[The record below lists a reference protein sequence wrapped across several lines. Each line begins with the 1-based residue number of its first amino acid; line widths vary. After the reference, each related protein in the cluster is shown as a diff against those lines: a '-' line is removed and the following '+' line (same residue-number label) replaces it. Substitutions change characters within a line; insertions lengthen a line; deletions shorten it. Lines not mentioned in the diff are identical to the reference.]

1 MTGSLPLR
9 PTLRMLLMERHEMLY
24 ERAFAAAERHGYG
37 FVTPA
42 MARLFIE
49 VAKGPTS
56 VSELA
61 RRLAI
66 SRQSLHQTVLVASE
80 RGLVKLAVDP
90 DNQRVRLVRFTA
102 AGKRMSRTV
111 IAVDRALERELARRI
126 GADNVNRLKEIL
138 ALPWSDG
145 RSA

>member
-1 MTGSLPLR
+1 
-9 PTLRMLLMERHEMLY
+9 MLLMQRHEMLY

-42 MARLFIE
+42 LARLFIE
-49 VAKGPTS
+49 VGKGPTS

-66 SRQSLHQTVLVASE
+66 SRQSLHQTVGVACD
-80 RGLVKLAVDP
+80 RGLVELAADP

-102 AGKRMSRTV
+102 AGKRMSQTV
-111 IAVDRALERELARRI
+111 VAVDRSLERELANRI
-126 GADNVNRLKEIL
+126 GPERVQILKAIL
-138 ALPWSDG
+138 AMPWSDEP
-145 RSA
+145 SA

>member
-24 ERAFAAAERHGYG
+24 GRAFAAAERHGYG

-66 SRQSLHQTVLVASE
+66 SRQALHETVLVACE
-80 RGLVKLAVDP
+80 RGLITLAVDP
-90 DNQRVRLVRFTA
+90 NNQRVRLVRFTA

-126 GADNVNRLKEIL
+126 GADNVKRLKEIL
-138 ALPWSDG
+138 ALPWGGAS
-145 RSA
+145 SA

>member
-1 MTGSLPLR
+1 
-9 PTLRMLLMERHEMLY
+9 MLY

>member
-1 MTGSLPLR
+1 MQ
-9 PTLRMLLMERHEMLY
+9 RHEMLY
-24 ERAFAAAERHGYG
+24 EHAFAAAERHGYG
-37 FVTPA
+37 FVTPG
-42 MARLFIE
+42 MARLFVE

-66 SRQSLHQTVLVASE
+66 SRQSLHQTVLVACE
-80 RGLVKLAVDP
+80 RGLVELVPDR

-111 IAVDRALERELARRI
+111 IAVDRSLERELARRI
-126 GADNVNRLKEIL
+126 GADNVKRLKEIL
-138 ALPWSDG
+138 AMSWSEG
-145 RSA
+145 RRA

>member
-1 MTGSLPLR
+1 
-9 PTLRMLLMERHEMLY
+9 MLLMQRHEMLY

-37 FVTPA
+37 FVTPG

-49 VAKGPTS
+49 VAKGPAS

-80 RGLVKLAVDP
+80 RGLVELAPDR

-111 IAVDRALERELARRI
+111 IAVDRSLERELARRI
-126 GADNVNRLKEIL
+126 GADNVKRLKEIL
-138 ALPWSDG
+138 AMSWSDG

>member
-1 MTGSLPLR
+1 MTSVTAQ
-9 PTLRMLLMERHEMLY
+9 PTLRMLLMQRHEMLY

-37 FVTPA
+37 FVTPG

-56 VSELA
+56 ISELA

-80 RGLVKLAVDP
+80 RGLVELAADR

-111 IAVDRALERELARRI
+111 LAVDRSLERRLAKRI
-126 GADNVNRLKEIL
+126 GADNVKLLKEIL
-138 ALPWSDG
+138 ALPWNDEP
-145 RSA
+145 SA

>member
-1 MTGSLPLR
+1 MQ
-9 PTLRMLLMERHEMLY
+9 RHEMLY

-42 MARLFIE
+42 LARLFIE

-66 SRQSLHQTVLVASE
+66 SRQSLHQTVLAACE
-80 RGLVKLAVDP
+80 RGLVELAADP

-102 AGKRMSRTV
+102 AGKRMSKTV
-111 IAVDRALERELARRI
+111 IEVDHDLERELVTRI
-126 GADNVNRLKEIL
+126 GGDNVARLKKIL
-138 ALPWSDG
+138 AMPWSDE
-145 RSA
+145 SIA